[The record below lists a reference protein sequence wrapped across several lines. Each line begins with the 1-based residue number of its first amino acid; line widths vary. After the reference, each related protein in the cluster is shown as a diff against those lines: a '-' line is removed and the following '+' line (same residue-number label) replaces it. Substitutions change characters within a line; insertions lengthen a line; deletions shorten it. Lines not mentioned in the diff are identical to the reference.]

1 MFDKLNN
8 AEQVEEAESVV
19 KVSKHKK
26 FFSQLNLKLCQ
37 FLGVIP

>member
-19 KVSKHKK
+19 KVSKHN
-26 FFSQLNLKLCQ
+26 FFFFKVKLTIFHVCNT
-37 FLGVIP
+37 